1 MASQA
6 VARNYDP
13 AHVARYHSV
22 ARSLHWIMAALILG
36 NAAGGLLA
44 DAAPRLIMPIHKSI
58 GITVLA
64 LAALRLAWRLLYPP
78 PPYPPEV
85 GRMERNLANI
95 VHVILYALMF
105 LVPITGWMLASSGR
119 APLSWFGLFDI
130 PKFAISREDPLA
142 GFAGEAHEILGI
154 TTLALALAH
163 AAAALYHHFVRRDP
177 TLLRMTSRGVR

>member
-1 MASQA
+1 MRGWKGEVMASQA

-78 PPYPPEV
+78 PPQVIGPPQKQR
-85 GRMERNLANI
+85 G
-95 VHVILYALMF
+95 LM
-105 LVPITGWMLASSGR
+105 PIR
-119 APLSWFGLFDI
+119 
-130 PKFAISREDPLA
+130 
-142 GFAGEAHEILGI
+142 
-154 TTLALALAH
+154 
-163 AAAALYHHFVRRDP
+163 Y
-177 TLLRMTSRGVR
+177 